1 MGVAAVARRRKNH
14 ALASVATQRLKIDRA
29 LGLFFICRLTR
40 KWRFSLFVAKI
51 TVRIANGIEKRRVCC
66 VQRDRT
72 MGLKPRA
79 LAALRWCWFG
89 LLVLLAFGY
98 LAAGLSDRSRTA
110 VEEANSATEPD
121 SLATVHSDITD
132 AVKRIDQ
139 VWRQS
144 LGARGLECADA
155 ADWMTVCRRAS
166 LALIGN
172 GLSLE
177 EIRNLEKLPEPQ
189 REAAHLNNLLV
200 DSRFHDYWAERW
212 TRFLVGTDNGQFITF
227 RRRRFR
233 VWLSDVLAENRRY
246 DQIVRDLITAEG
258 LWTDHPEV
266 NFITATFDSN
276 DGSADPVRLAA
287 RTARC
292 FLGLRIDCLQCHNDF
307 LGNVNLGAID
317 SPREGL
323 QSDFHQLAA
332 FYSSAKTNGLQGV
345 RSGDVDYQYKYL
357 DAEEEVAVQPSV
369 PYSPELLPD
378 EGDPRQRLA
387 SWVTHPEN
395 RQAARAAVSHV
406 WALMYGRPATE
417 AVDNLPLD
425 ETSTPALEALTDD
438 FIETGFDIRRLIRL
452 IAASAPFR
460 VSSRS
465 DFEITADHEQY
476 GAVFPLVRL
485 RPEQVAGSI
494 VQSARIKSVD
504 RDSSFLVQLQKFG
517 GMNDF
522 INRYG
527 DMGEDEFT
535 TDSVT
540 LTQRLVML
548 NGKMISEIINSNPFL
563 NASAHIDMFAP
574 GDELAVQTVYLCV
587 LNRYPTEK
595 EKTHFEQRL
604 ASASQRGEAIEDLFW
619 VLLNSTEFA
628 WNH

>member
-1 MGVAAVARRRKNH
+1 MAWKPKLMAAV
-14 ALASVATQRLKIDRA
+14 
-29 LGLFFICRLTR
+29 
-40 KWRFSLFVAKI
+40 
-51 TVRIANGIEKRRVCC
+51 
-66 VQRDRT
+66 
-72 MGLKPRA
+72 
-79 LAALRWCWFG
+79 RWGWFG
-89 LLVLLAFGY
+89 LLILLAFGY
-98 LAAGLSDRSRTA
+98 LAAGLSDRSRR
-110 VEEANSATEPD
+110 SADQPGPKPSRQSPD
-121 SLATVHSDITD
+121 SVQPELSSVQ
-132 AVKRIDQ
+132 VIDRA
-139 VWRQS
+139 WRES
-144 LGARGLECADA
+144 LDARGLQCAES

-166 LALIGN
+166 LALLGN

-177 EIRNLEKLPEPQ
+177 EIRDLEKLPESE
-189 REAAHLNNLLV
+189 REAAHLDKLLN
-200 DSRFHDYWAERW
+200 DPRFHDYWAERW

-233 VWLSDVLAENRRY
+233 VWLSDVFAENRRY

-287 RTARC
+287 RTSRC

-307 LGNVNLGAID
+307 LGNVNLGD
-317 SPREGL
+317 VQSPREGL
-323 QSDFHQLAA
+323 QTDFHQLAA

-345 RSGDVDYQYKYL
+345 RSGEVDYQYKYL
-357 DAEEEVAVQPSV
+357 NAEAEVAVQPSV
-369 PYSPELLPD
+369 PFLPELLPD
-378 EGDPRQRLA
+378 DGSPRERLA
-387 SWVTHPEN
+387 TWVTHPEN

-406 WALMYGRPATE
+406 WALMFGRPATE

-425 ETSTPALEALTDD
+425 ETTTPVVEKLADD
-438 FIETGFDIRRLIRL
+438 FVSTGFDIRRLIRL
-452 IAASAPFR
+452 IARSAPFR
-460 VSSRS
+460 VASRA
-465 DFEITADHEQY
+465 DFEVTAEHEEY

-494 VQSARIKSVD
+494 VQCARIKAVD
-504 RDSSFLVQLQKFG
+504 RDSSFFIQLQKFG

-535 TDSVT
+535 SDSVT
-540 LTQRLVML
+540 ITQRLVML
-548 NGKMISEIINSNPFL
+548 NGNMVSEIINSNPFL

-574 GDELAVQTVYLCV
+574 ENELAVDTVYLCV
-587 LNRYPTEK
+587 LNRYPTDA
-595 EKTHFEQRL
+595 EKTHFVERL
-604 ASASQRGEAIEDLFW
+604 ASANQRGEAIEDLFW